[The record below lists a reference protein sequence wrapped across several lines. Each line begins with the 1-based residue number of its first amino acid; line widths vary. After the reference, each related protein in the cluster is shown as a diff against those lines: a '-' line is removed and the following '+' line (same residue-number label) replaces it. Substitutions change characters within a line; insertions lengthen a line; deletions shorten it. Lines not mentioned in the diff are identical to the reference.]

1 MHKSPLSSLRIL
13 SLLVLGMVCLG
24 LKSSP
29 AQEQDGVTLETIL
42 ESSRKYETK
51 YDQILK
57 NHIATLHSEAAE
69 EDPDDPD
76 NVTKLHDW
84 SMEII
89 KTELHFRAR
98 SLSDL
103 QPRGNKPPEQKQMV
117 LARNPVYA
125 LWIEGPIR
133 DDLMPLYQVKRIE
146 HPPGRGL
153 LWLEKTLTDNLKKCG
168 ATTLPM
174 TDLPS
179 LLSHPNF
186 STVAIHTKGDIVEL
200 IFEFE
205 QEDDDQKFSGLTG
218 GTLYFIP
225 IEGYWCLKRARLQT
239 TFSDKPC
246 RMIIENRLAT
256 ADGFAVPFVRKSTV
270 LYRGVSMNGWEIHAL
285 ELEPK
290 PQEISFEEFFLTS
303 YGLEEPEFDDD

>member
-1 MHKSPLSSLRIL
+1 MHESLPLSLRIL

-24 LKSSP
+24 QKSSP

-89 KTELHFRAR
+89 KTELHFRAK
-98 SLSDL
+98 SLSNL
-103 QPRGNKPPEQKQMV
+103 QPRGNRPPEQKQMV

-125 LWIEGPIR
+125 LWIEGSIH
-133 DDLMPLYQVKRIE
+133 DDLKPLYQVKRIE

-153 LWLEKTLTDNLKKCG
+153 QWLEIRLTEHLRKCG
-168 ATTLPM
+168 
-174 TDLPS
+174 
-179 LLSHPNF
+179 
-186 STVAIHTKGDIVEL
+186 
-200 IFEFE
+200 
-205 QEDDDQKFSGLTG
+205 
-218 GTLYFIP
+218 GT
-225 IEGYWCLKRARLQT
+225 
-239 TFSDKPC
+239 
-246 RMIIENRLAT
+246 
-256 ADGFAVPFVRKSTV
+256 
-270 LYRGVSMNGWEIHAL
+270 
-285 ELEPK
+285 
-290 PQEISFEEFFLTS
+290 
-303 YGLEEPEFDDD
+303 